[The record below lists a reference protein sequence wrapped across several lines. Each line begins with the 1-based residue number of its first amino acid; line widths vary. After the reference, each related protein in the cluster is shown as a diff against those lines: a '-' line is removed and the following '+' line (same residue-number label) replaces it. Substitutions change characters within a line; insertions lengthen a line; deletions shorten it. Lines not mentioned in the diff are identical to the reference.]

1 MIGFGTREFSDL
13 MLPLSDEY
21 LEQVKPF
28 WLEGEEIFKTFRNDE
43 SVVFFTNFRMLF
55 VRIPMPGFALIKDKT
70 WSAIHYQNII
80 SYDVL
85 TMDSIDYG
93 KMELKFTDE
102 TVYGF
107 VFSDFE
113 DAIATSKRIA
123 TILISKT
130 KN

>member
-13 MLPLSDEY
+13 MVPLSDEY
-21 LEQVKPF
+21 LSQVKPF
-28 WLEGEEIFKTFRNDE
+28 LLEGEEIFKTFRNDE
-43 SVVFFTNFRMLF
+43 SAVFFTNFRMLF
-55 VRIPMPGFALIKDKT
+55 VRIPMSGFALVKDKT
-70 WSAIHYQNII
+70 WSAIHYQSII

-107 VFSDFE
+107 VFKAFE
-113 DAIATSKRIA
+113 DAIDTSKRIA
-123 TILISKT
+123 TILL
-130 KN
+130 N